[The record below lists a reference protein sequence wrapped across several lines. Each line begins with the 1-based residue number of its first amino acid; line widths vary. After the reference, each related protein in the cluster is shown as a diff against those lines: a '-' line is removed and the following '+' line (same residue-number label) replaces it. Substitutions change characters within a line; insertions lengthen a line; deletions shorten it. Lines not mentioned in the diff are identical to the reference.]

1 MYTRTNEYTN
11 DEKNIILV
19 NMCCAALSWLLS
31 CVRLF
36 VTLLTV
42 AGLAPLSMGL
52 FQARLLEWVHALL
65 QGIFPTQGSNPGLSH
80 CRQILYCLSHQ
91 ESPRILEWVVYP
103 VSRGTSQL
111 RNRTGISCIAGGFFT
126 SWTTSE
132 APW

>member
-1 MYTRTNEYTN
+1 MYTCTHEYTN

-19 NMCCAALSWLLS
+19 NMCRAALSWLLS

-65 QGIFPTQGSNPGLSH
+65 QGIFPTQGSNPGLLH
-80 CRQILYCLSHQ
+80 CRKILYCLSHQ

-103 VSRGTSQL
+103 VSRGTSQP
-111 RNRTGISCIAGGFFT
+111 RNQAGISCIAGGFFT